1 MPELSETLVV
11 PDEEPTLELDELWS
25 FVLKKANKRWVWIA
39 LCRQTRQVVAFVI
52 GDRSAA
58 TCQRLWTKIPDAF
71 RQAHCFSDFWEA
83 YQLVIPPEQHARERK
98 RIG

>member
-1 MPELSETLVV
+1 MDLH
-11 PDEEPTLELDELWS
+11 
-25 FVLKKANKRWVWIA
+25 A

-58 TCQRLWTKIPDAF
+58 TCQRLWEKIPEAF

-83 YQLVIPPEQHARERK
+83 YQLVIPPDTVSTWLREK
-98 RIG
+98 NS